1 MVTGSSLLV
10 QIQIAFIGIVV
21 VLGTFYIWRM
31 ISRLEERVEKLAL
44 NCSCGPRSQSQ
55 FDGSCSFNTAN
66 KSSIPKTSSL
76 YPEEDEYAEEMMRVF
91 GNMSD
96 TDLQSKF
103 IIPVR
108 NVDNELETTTSGVV
122 LTQYNDDDDEQFEEY
137 FAQSRQ
143 RQQQKEEEGERER
156 EQEHSASD
164 AEPNTATGV
173 SAVLESSEAD
183 NFSEAETDTENP
195 LSKSKLKRMSADK
208 LKELCKDRSLPV
220 DGSKALLIDRI
231 LGITR
236 N

>member
-31 ISRLEERVEKLAL
+31 INRLEERVEKLAL
-44 NCSCGPRSQSQ
+44 NCSCGPKSQSQ
-55 FDGSCSFNTAN
+55 LNQSCTFNSAN
-66 KSSIPKTSSL
+66 KPRTASS

-91 GNMSD
+91 GNIQD
-96 TDLQSKF
+96 RGLQSQF
-103 IIPVR
+103 VIP
-108 NVDNELETTTSGVV
+108 DEDELETRTNGVI

-143 RQQQKEEEGERER
+143 QQQE
-156 EQEHSASD
+156 SLTSD
-164 AEPNTATGV
+164 TIENTSTANQSTEV
-173 SAVLESSEAD
+173 SAVLESNETD
-183 NFSEAETDTENP
+183 NFSEAETETENP

>member
-44 NCSCGPRSQSQ
+44 NCSCGPKSQQ
-55 FDGSCSFNTAN
+55 NQSCASRM
-66 KSSIPKTSSL
+66 TSS
-76 YPEEDEYAEEMMRVF
+76 YPEEDEYADEMMRVY
-91 GNMSD
+91 GNIQD
-96 TDLQSKF
+96 RGLQHQF
-103 IIPVR
+103 IIP
-108 NVDNELETTTSGVV
+108 DMGLDDKFETMTNGVV
-122 LTQYNDDDDEQFEEY
+122 VLQYNDDDDDDEQFEEY

-143 RQQQKEEEGERER
+143 QRQEPLTNDIE
-156 EQEHSASD
+156 
-164 AEPNTATGV
+164 AETEAYTEADTTLEV
-173 SAVLESSEAD
+173 SPVIESYDVD
-183 NFSEAETDTENP
+183 NFSEAETETENP

-208 LKELCKDRSLPV
+208 LKELCKDRSLPI

>member
-10 QIQIAFIGIVV
+10 QVQIAFIGIVV

-44 NCSCGPRSQSQ
+44 NCSCGPKSQQ
-55 FDGSCSFNTAN
+55 NQSCAFN
-66 KSSIPKTSSL
+66 SSNAPRMTSS
-76 YPEEDEYAEEMMRVF
+76 YPEEDEYAEEMMRVY
-91 GNMSD
+91 GNIQD
-96 TDLQSKF
+96 RGLQRQF
-103 IIPVR
+103 IIPDMGVDDKLEPST
-108 NVDNELETTTSGVV
+108 NVVV
-122 LTQYNDDDDEQFEEY
+122 VSQYNDDDDDDEQFEEY

-143 RQQQKEEEGERER
+143 QRQ
-156 EQEHSASD
+156 
-164 AEPNTATGV
+164 EPLANDTEADTTLEV
-173 SAVLESSEAD
+173 SPVIESYDVD
-183 NFSEAETDTENP
+183 NFSEAETETENP

-208 LKELCKDRSLPV
+208 LKELCKDRSLPI

>member
-44 NCSCGPRSQSQ
+44 NCSCGPKSQQ
-55 FDGSCSFNTAN
+55 NQSCASRM
-66 KSSIPKTSSL
+66 TSS
-76 YPEEDEYAEEMMRVF
+76 YPEEDEYADEMMRVY
-91 GNMSD
+91 GNIQD
-96 TDLQSKF
+96 RGLQHQF
-103 IIPVR
+103 IIP
-108 NVDNELETTTSGVV
+108 DMGLDDKFETMTNGVV
-122 LTQYNDDDDEQFEEY
+122 ISQYNNNDDDDEQFEEY

-143 RQQQKEEEGERER
+143 QRKEPLTNDTE
-156 EQEHSASD
+156 
-164 AEPNTATGV
+164 AETEADTEAETEAYTEADTTLEV
-173 SAVLESSEAD
+173 SPVIESYDVD
-183 NFSEAETDTENP
+183 NFSEAETETENP

-208 LKELCKDRSLPV
+208 LKELCKDRSLPI